1 MTRRPQVQILPATGK
16 PRKTGLFREAR
27 GPAHGNATGRVL
39 VLLIARAKSR
49 CPGGSQ
55 AVGPWRCVH
64 RLECESCGHSEVGR
78 HRVRASDDQKEETIS
93 TIFEHNAVA
102 IFIQE
107 AEEDGVL
114 DERMLDAKAA
124 ELDLDEEELA
134 SLRGVLEGRGVELA
148 RESDDED
155 ELVVEVDA
163 GPAGEDELEL
173 DLRPDAGVVVD
184 SLTLFMN
191 EIGKHDLLTAAEEVE
206 LAKKIERGDR
216 RAKER
221 MINSNLR
228 LVVSIAKRYQGHG
241 LSLGDLIQEGVIG
254 LNRAA
259 EKFDWRKGFKFS
271 TYATWW
277 IRQACQRAVS
287 NQSRTIRVPAH
298 VHERR
303 AKLARLGRQFEVEH
317 GREATIEELAAMS
330 GYADVHIEEAL
341 GAVEA
346 SVSLN
351 QAVGDDGGAELGDRF
366 ADLDAVDPAE
376 EAGDAVRRGSVRAAL
391 QTLPENERRVLE
403 LRFGFAGEQQTLDAI
418 AQELGLSRER
428 IRQLEQA
435 GLAQLAGE
443 LEGVVNAKADELS
456 SSA

>member
-1 MTRRPQVQILPATGK
+1 
-16 PRKTGLFREAR
+16 
-27 GPAHGNATGRVL
+27 
-39 VLLIARAKSR
+39 
-49 CPGGSQ
+49 
-55 AVGPWRCVH
+55 VH
-64 RLECESCGHSEVGR
+64 RLERESCGHPEAERS
-78 HRVRASDDQKEETIS
+78 RAGQQQLKEEGKIS
-93 TIFEHNAVA
+93 TIFEDNAVA
-102 IFIQE
+102 TFIQE
-107 AEEDGVL
+107 AEDDGVL
-114 DERMLDAKAA
+114 DERVLDAKAA
-124 ELDLDEEELA
+124 ELELDDEELA
-134 SLRGVLEGRGVELA
+134 WLRSQLEVRGVELA
-148 RESDDED
+148 RERADED
-155 ELVVEVDA
+155 EPDVEA
-163 GPAGEDELEL
+163 GPGEGELDL
-173 DLRPDAGVVVD
+173 DLRPDAVGVVD

-303 AKLARLGRQFEVEH
+303 TKLARLGRQFEVEH
-317 GREATIEELAAMS
+317 GREATIEELASMS

-351 QAVGDDGGAELGDRF
+351 QGVGDDGDGELGDLF
-366 ADLDAVDPAE
+366 ADPDAVDPAE

-391 QTLPENERRVLE
+391 QSLPENERRVLE
-403 LRFGFAGEQQTLDAI
+403 LRFGFAGEQRTLDAI

-443 LEGVVNAKADELS
+443 LEGIVNATADELS